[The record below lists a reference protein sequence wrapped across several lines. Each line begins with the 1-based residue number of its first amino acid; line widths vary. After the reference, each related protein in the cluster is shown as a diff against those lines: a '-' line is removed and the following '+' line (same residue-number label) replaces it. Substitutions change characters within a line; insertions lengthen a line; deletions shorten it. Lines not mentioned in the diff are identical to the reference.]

1 MNIDDAVR
9 LITSG
14 ERLRVELKVTLPAK
28 GVAICKEIAAF
39 ASTDGGHIFLGVS
52 NDGAVVGITAAE
64 RSTLGERLESW
75 VRHHVSPLP
84 LIDLE
89 WLEINGL
96 AVLCI
101 AVERGSS
108 PLYYFDRVP
117 YIRVGTISHP
127 AEPHQVLEKILGW
140 SVTEEISDIKK
151 DLTANHPNRHTA
163 ALIFGQGELAT
174 MNYETLLN
182 RLRRDLFS

>member
-14 ERLRVELKVTLPAK
+14 EGLRVELKAALPTRQ
-28 GVAICKEIAAF
+28 VAICKEIAAL
-39 ASTDGGHIFLGVS
+39 ASTDGGHVFLGVS
-52 NDGAVVGITAAE
+52 DDGVVVGMTTAE

-89 WLEINGL
+89 WLEIDGL

-140 SVTEEISDIKK
+140 SVTDKISDIKK
-151 DLTANHPNRHTA
+151 DLTATHPNRHTA
-163 ALIFGQGELAT
+163 AAIFGQGELAT
-174 MNYETLLN
+174 MNYETLLE
-182 RLRRDLFS
+182 RLRRDLLS